1 MRLFT
6 RRLPP
11 SPPPFQRHR
20 AEPPSSAPEPDPIP
34 ADERPAGCGWFD
46 SSHDLQHGLR
56 VTEHADADA
65 VARLVPL
72 SWWLAWELD
81 AALATSPARTHA

>member
-6 RRLPP
+6 RQLPP
-11 SPPPFQRHR
+11 SPPPLSRHR
-20 AEPPSSAPEPDPIP
+20 AAAQTSALAPEPSP
-34 ADERPAGCGWFD
+34 ADDRPAGCGWFD

-81 AALATSPARTHA
+81 AALASSPARARA

>member
-11 SPPPFQRHR
+11 PPRHR
-20 AEPPSSAPEPDPIP
+20 GAEPVPAPPTEPLP
-34 ADERPAGCGWFD
+34 ADDRPAGCGWFD

-65 VARLVPL
+65 VVNLVPL

-81 AALATSPARTHA
+81 AALATSAARSHA